1 MYNQNEPED
10 EVPQPEEEKSSEEN
24 ETEIED
30 SSDDEE
36 IAEIDPEKDAE
47 LQESLDR
54 EAESLLA
61 EEDEDEI
68 EEEEIEEEEIVEEEI
83 VEEES
88 EKEASQDS
96 SKEETK
102 SESTEEKKSKG
113 KKRRRKQKQPK
124 IDLNKNPKIKRIVQE
139 SERLEDANELKELR
153 DAHNDGTRDLINKI
167 KKIQIEISNVRNQ
180 ALDYRMKRDQLNKQV
195 QEIKAKKTKLVEF
208 LNDSRSAL
216 KKAKSDAKQSPEGQ
230 NSRKVG
236 AQIGKI
242 RRKIEFLEKQ
252 IETEDLDIHKEN
264 EIVDEID
271 KLERTLQELMKEN
284 RKPKQFKEEI
294 DNIRKYRKE
303 LAEINDELRKSAE
316 ESQNYHLLYLDCS
329 KEIDELRREKR
340 NLQRELNENRY
351 IADIY
356 HQRLIEVSQRLNR
369 RKRLTQKAQYQN
381 KKKIKKEIQRLT
393 LEDAK
398 DKLKKGAKLNI
409 FEARAFLEEKANKA
423 EK

>member
-10 EVPQPEEEKSSEEN
+10 EVPQPEEENIKEE
-24 ETEIED
+24 EAEIDD

-36 IAEIDPEKDAE
+36 EDEIDPEKDEE

-61 EEDEDEI
+61 EDDDEDTLEDESEEDSDKDS
-68 EEEEIEEEEIVEEEI
+68 EEENEADET
-83 VEEES
+83 S
-88 EKEASQDS
+88 EPKEKSKT
-96 SKEETK
+96 SKEK
-102 SESTEEKKSKG
+102 GSKRKKQ
-113 KKRRRKQKQPK
+113 RRKQKEPK

-139 SERLEDANELKELR
+139 SERIEDVNELKELR
-153 DAHNDGTRDLINKI
+153 DVHNDGTRDLINKI
-167 KKIQIEISNVRNQ
+167 KRIQIEISNIRNQ
-180 ALDYRMKRDQLNKQV
+180 ALDYRMKRDQLNKTV
-195 QEIKAKKTKLVEF
+195 QEVKARKNKLVEQ

-216 KKAKSDAKQSPEGQ
+216 KKAKNEAKQSSDAQ
-230 NSRKVG
+230 DSRNSR

-252 IETEDLDIHKEN
+252 IETEDLDIHREN

-271 KLERTLQELMKEN
+271 KLERTLQELMKET

-294 DNIRKYRKE
+294 DNIRQYRKE
-303 LAEINDELRKSAE
+303 LAEINDELRKAAE

-356 HQRLIEVSQRLNR
+356 HQRLIEVSQKLNR
-369 RKRLTQKAQYQN
+369 RKRITQKAQFQN